1 MLLCRQPVEIKLVC
15 AGKGIIAVPAQK
27 EVAMETL
34 HITDII
40 SLLGLPYPL
49 QGQASYYVRCP
60 CCDEDSRKKH
70 LNINLKKDVFR
81 CPRCGVSGGILD
93 LYSLYT
99 NIPRER
105 AFNAIREKLGRPE
118 WTVHPK
124 IKIEPVKNV
133 QSECPI
139 TDIETRHA
147 TYSALLSKLSLARDH
162 KENLLNR
169 GLTEQDIVRLG
180 YKTTPIACMT
190 GIAKRLQ
197 SDGCYLAGIPGF
209 YRTETDGWTFVHESR
224 GILIP
229 VRNRHGQIQGLQIR
243 RDNVE
248 KRKFRWVSSTDRKDG
263 CKTEAWVH
271 IAGAVSQEMILTEGP
286 MKADVIHTLTG
297 LSVLAIPGVN
307 SLTHLQTVLEDLKK
321 EGLRKINTAFDMD
334 FSTNCYVQNG
344 FNNLLSLLVEMGFRF
359 GSYVWDPRYKGL
371 DDYIW
376 AQKQM
381 GQGGGTVS
389 S

>member
-1 MLLCRQPVEIKLVC
+1 
-15 AGKGIIAVPAQK
+15 
-27 EVAMETL
+27 METL

-60 CCDEDSRKKH
+60 CCDEDPRKKH

-105 AFNAIREKLGRPE
+105 AFYAIKEKIGRPE

-124 IKIEPVKNV
+124 MKIEPVKNV
-133 QSECPI
+133 QADCPI

-147 TYSALLSKLSLARDH
+147 TYSALLSKLSLAKDHRD
-162 KENLLNR
+162 NLLKR
-169 GLTEQDIVRLG
+169 GLTEADITRLG
-180 YKTTPIACMT
+180 YKTTPIVGMT
-190 GIAKRLQ
+190 NVAKRLQ

-209 YRTETDGWTFVHESR
+209 YRMENDTWTFVHEAR

-229 VRNRHGQIQGLQIR
+229 VRNRYGQIQGLQIR

-263 CKTEAWVH
+263 CKTEGWTH
-271 IAGAVSQEMILTEGP
+271 IAGEISKEMILTEGP
-286 MKADVIHTLTG
+286 MKADIIHALTG
-297 LSVLAIPGVN
+297 LPILAVPGVN
-307 SLTHLQTVLEDLKK
+307 SLAQLKTTLEDLRKA
-321 EGLRKINTAFDMD
+321 GLRKIMTAFDMD
-334 FSTNCYVQNG
+334 FSTNFHVQNG
-344 FNNLLSLLVEMGFRF
+344 LNQLMELLDTMGFRF
-359 GSYVWDPRYKGL
+359 GCYVWDPYYKGL

-389 S
+389 R